1 MSGQPALVDGYD
13 LVIFDLDGVVYL
25 GTEPVPG
32 AVEAVNRLHELG
44 VAVVYAT
51 NNAARRPDEV
61 ALLLT
66 GLGVPAVA
74 DEVLTSPQAAA
85 ALLADRLPAG
95 AKVLIVGTEAL
106 ASAVAGVGLTPVPSA
121 DDAPVAVVQGYGPKV
136 GWPEL
141 AEACVAVRAGAL
153 WVATNA
159 DRTLPSV
166 RGPLPGNGS
175 LVAAVATALGRG
187 PDETVGKPAPTLFE
201 RAARRAGATRP
212 LVVGDRLDT
221 DIDGANRAGM
231 DSLLVLTGVG
241 TPKDVLTAAPPQR
254 PTYLAADLSG
264 LFEPGRSANQSGS
277 AASDAAHDPDR
288 SPQGWRVRR
297 HEAGLELDGA
307 GSPVAALRALC
318 AVAWSGA
325 EPPAAVT
332 AGSPAALAALREL
345 DLSTMDG

>member
-1 MSGQPALVDGYD
+1 VSAEPALVDGYD

-32 AVEAVNRLHELG
+32 AVEAVNRLHQTG
-44 VAVVYAT
+44 VPVVYAT

-66 GLGVPAVA
+66 GLGVRAVA

-95 AKVLIVGTEAL
+95 AKVLIVGTDAL
-106 ASAVAGVGLTPVPSA
+106 ASEVAGVGLTPVSSA
-121 DDAPVAVVQGYGPKV
+121 DDKPVAVVQGYGPKV

-141 AEACVAVRAGAL
+141 AEACVAVRDGAL
-153 WVATNA
+153 WVATNG

-175 LVAAVATALGRG
+175 LVAAVATALGRE
-187 PDETVGKPAPTLFE
+187 PDETVGKPAPALFE
-201 RAARRAGATRP
+201 RAARRTGATRP

-221 DIDGANRAGM
+221 DIEGAVRAGM
-231 DSLLVLTGVG
+231 DSLLVLTGVS
-241 TPKDVLTAAPPQR
+241 TPKDVLTAPAGRR
-254 PTYLAADLSG
+254 PTHLAAGLAG
-264 LFEPGRSANQSGS
+264 LFA
-277 AASDAAHDPDR
+277 PDR
-288 SPQGWRVRR
+288 SSEGWRVQR
-297 HEAGLELDGA
+297 HEAGVELDGA

-318 AVAWSGA
+318 AVAWSDP
-325 EPPAAVT
+325 EPPEAVT
-332 AGSPAALAALREL
+332 AGSPAALEALRVL
-345 DLSTMDG
+345 GL

>member
-32 AVEAVNRLHELG
+32 AVEVVNRLHELG
-44 VAVVYAT
+44 VPVVYAT

-106 ASAVAGVGLTPVPSA
+106 ASAVAGVGLTPVSSA
-121 DDAPVAVVQGYGPKV
+121 DDEPVAVVQGYGPKV

-187 PDETVGKPAPTLFE
+187 PDETVGKPAPALFE
-201 RAARRAGATRP
+201 RAARRTGATCP

-221 DIDGANRAGM
+221 DIEGANRAGM

-264 LFEPGRSANQSGS
+264 LFALDTG
-277 AASDAAHDPDR
+277 PDR
-288 SPQGWRVRR
+288 SAQGWRVRR
-297 HEAGLELDGA
+297 HKAGLELDGA

-332 AGSPAALAALREL
+332 AGSPAALAVLRDL
-345 DLSTMDG
+345 GLSTMDG